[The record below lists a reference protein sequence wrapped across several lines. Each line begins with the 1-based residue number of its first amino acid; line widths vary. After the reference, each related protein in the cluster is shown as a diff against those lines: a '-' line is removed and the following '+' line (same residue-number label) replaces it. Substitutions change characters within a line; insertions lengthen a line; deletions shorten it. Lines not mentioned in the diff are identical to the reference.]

1 MVYLDNAATTA
12 MSEVALSSL
21 MEVSTHIYGNPSSVY
36 RFGRQTKRLLEGSR
50 KIIADCIG
58 AEPEEIYFTSCG
70 TESDNWVMTKA
81 TDKAKKSNYFSG
93 GASCNST
100 SGREPAITGEERTV
114 VACR

>member
-81 TDKAKKSNYFSG
+81 TDKAKKVI
-93 GASCNST
+93 T
-100 SGREPAITGEERTV
+100 SVVEHHAILHPAENQRLQGKNV
-114 VACR
+114 CCCL